1 MHGDYNH
8 LDDLPFSVRQTLAGY
23 RHRAALD
30 SNQMDTD
37 FSSGVRAS
45 NSPLTPEFQHQQ
57 QQHQQQQSLELAT
70 IRHPG
75 ASSATPSSEDLS
87 HNLQQ
92 LQSQLKYSHHHHHRP
107 RDNLRHPHHV
117 LQPRYPVVYQPS
129 L

>member
-23 RHRAALD
+23 RRRAALN

-45 NSPLTPEFQHQQ
+45 NSPLTPEF
-57 QQHQQQQSLELAT
+57 QHQQQQSLELAT

-92 LQSQLKYSHHHHHRP
+92 DKEFGEILPKFQFL
-107 RDNLRHPHHV
+107 
-117 LQPRYPVVYQPS
+117 
-129 L
+129 